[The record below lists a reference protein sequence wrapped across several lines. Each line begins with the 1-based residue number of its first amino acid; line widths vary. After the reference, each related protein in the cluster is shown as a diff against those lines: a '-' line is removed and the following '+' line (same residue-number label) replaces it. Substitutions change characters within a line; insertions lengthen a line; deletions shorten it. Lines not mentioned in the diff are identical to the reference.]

1 MRAVACYEAPVQTW
15 EAQVPV
21 TRYESSAV
29 YSKVTEANGFV
40 FTAGVIPA
48 DLSRD
53 VEGQTAEVLV
63 EIDRLLALAGAD
75 KSKVVQATVWLND
88 IRHRDGMNKAWSA
101 GLGGRDAPARACV
114 EAKVIDPRML
124 VEISV
129 VAVK

>member
-1 MRAVACYEAPVQTW
+1 MSAAFKSLKGDL
-15 EAQVPV
+15 QVTV
-21 TRYESSAV
+21 TRYETSPV

-48 DLSRD
+48 DLSKD
-53 VEGQTAEVLV
+53 VEGQTAEVLA
-63 EIDRLLALAGAD
+63 EIDRLLALAGTG
-75 KSKVVQATVWLND
+75 KSKIVQATVWLSD
-88 IRHRDGMNKAWSA
+88 IRNREGMNKSWSA
-101 GLGGRDAPARACV
+101 WLGGEGAPARACV

>member
-1 MRAVACYEAPVQTW
+1 MT
-15 EAQVPV
+15 V
-21 TRYESSAV
+21 TRYESSPV

-48 DLSRD
+48 DLSKRRRRANRRSLDRD
-53 VEGQTAEVLV
+53 R
-63 EIDRLLALAGAD
+63 RLLALAGTS

-101 GLGGRDAPARACV
+101 WIGGQGAPARACV

>member
-1 MRAVACYEAPVQTW
+1 MNVTVQ
-15 EAQVPV
+15 
-21 TRYESSAV
+21 RYESTAV

-40 FTAGVIPA
+40 FTAGVIPT

-53 VEGQTAEVLV
+53 VEGQTAEVLI
-63 EIDRLLALAGAD
+63 EIDRLLALAGTD
-75 KSKVVQATVWLND
+75 NSKIVQATVWLND
-88 IRHRDGMNKAWSA
+88 IRNRDGMNKAW
-101 GLGGRDAPARACV
+101 GVWLGGKDAPARACV

>member
-1 MRAVACYEAPVQTW
+1 MRRGLSIWEAPVT
-15 EAQVPV
+15 VK
-21 TRYESSAV
+21 RYETSAV

-53 VEGQTAEVLV
+53 VEGQTAEVLT
-63 EIDRLLALAGAD
+63 EIDRLLALAGTD
-75 KSKVVQATVWLND
+75 KSKVVQASVWLSD
-88 IRHRDGMNKAWSA
+88 IRNRDGMNKAWTA
-101 GLGGRDAPARACV
+101 WLGGKDAPARACV

>member
-1 MRAVACYEAPVQTW
+1 MS
-15 EAQVPV
+15 V
-21 TRYESSAV
+21 TRYETSAV

-40 FTAGVIPA
+40 FTAGVIPT

-53 VEGQTAEVLV
+53 VEGQTAEVLG
-63 EIDRLLALAGAD
+63 EIDRLLALAGTD
-75 KSKVVQATVWLND
+75 KSRLVQATVWLND

-101 GLGGRDAPARACV
+101 WLAGAGTPARACV

>member
-1 MRAVACYEAPVQTW
+1 MT
-15 EAQVPV
+15 V
-21 TRYESSAV
+21 TRYETSPV

-40 FTAGVIPA
+40 FTAGVIPT
-48 DLSRD
+48 DLSKD
-53 VEGQTAEVLV
+53 VEGQTAEVLT
-63 EIDRLLALAGAD
+63 EIDRLLALAGTD
-75 KSKVVQATVWLND
+75 KTKVLQETVWLND

-101 GLGGRDAPARACV
+101 WLDGKGAPARACV

>member
-1 MRAVACYEAPVQTW
+1 MSVKRF
-15 EAQVPV
+15 
-21 TRYESSAV
+21 ESSAI

-40 FTAGVIPA
+40 FTAGVIPT

-53 VEGQTAEVLV
+53 VEGQTAEVLT
-63 EIDRLLALAGAD
+63 EIDRLLSLAGTD

-88 IRHRDGMNKAWSA
+88 IRHRDGMNKAWGA
-101 GLGGRDAPARACV
+101 WLGGKDSPARACV

>member
-1 MRAVACYEAPVQTW
+1 MERARLSLW
-15 EAQVPV
+15 EAHVSI
-21 TRYESSAV
+21 TRHESSAV

-40 FTAGVIPA
+40 FTAGVIPT

-53 VEGQTAEVLV
+53 VEGQTAEVLA
-63 EIDRLLALAGAD
+63 EIDRLLALAGSD

-88 IRHRDGMNKAWSA
+88 IRHRDGMNKAWGA
-101 GLGGRDAPARACV
+101 WLGGKNAPARSCV

-124 VEISV
+124 VEIAV